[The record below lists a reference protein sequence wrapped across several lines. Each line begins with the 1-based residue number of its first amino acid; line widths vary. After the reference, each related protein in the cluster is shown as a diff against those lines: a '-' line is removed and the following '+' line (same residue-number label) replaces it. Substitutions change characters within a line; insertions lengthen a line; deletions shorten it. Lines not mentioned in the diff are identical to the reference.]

1 MKALLQQYGD
11 HNDDRAHSRD
21 SPRRGLVELSRVAA
35 TSTSRHPE
43 TKPQTSPTANFFS
56 NPRSKWRQQNPTSRL
71 SIASCTEI
79 ASFRKENVR
88 GRIHEDSDLSFLF
101 CPLRGFGARR
111 FNTLEEY
118 GHANPLGGGVQLWG
132 KDQAHLSGA
141 RQDTVPFADVS
152 SSHSSTHPR
161 FSGPSLLKHTE
172 STVHVSR
179 TNLKVINKTSYCQ
192 SKKVHTDGLARI
204 RTWTR
209 RAFTPHKNHSVSVD

>member
-43 TKPQTSPTANFFS
+43 TKPQTSPTANFSS
-56 NPRSKWRQQNPTSRL
+56 NPRSKWGQQNPTSRL

-118 GHANPLGGGVQLWG
+118 GHANPPPLVGPRLVKWSWGLHRKQHPRAEMASQL
-132 KDQAHLSGA
+132 S
-141 RQDTVPFADVS
+141 P
-152 SSHSSTHPR
+152 HSSAAGWRGPALGKG
-161 FSGPSLLKHTE
+161 SGPP
-172 STVHVSR
+172 VG
-179 TNLKVINKTSYCQ
+179 CQ
-192 SKKVHTDGLARI
+192 AGYSS
-204 RTWTR
+204 
-209 RAFTPHKNHSVSVD
+209 FC